1 MKPAQL
7 KLFFVLAAAFCI
19 GGLSHAAPRDPAPI
33 PDEVVARLHA
43 RLSVQDLPLVQE
55 IERHKR
61 EILSLIDQTAT
72 VPQGATKTA
81 LLAKSHELRTL
92 KVSLSSQERDP
103 NRLAALGQRLEYL
116 AGIMEDVGAG
126 KASTDRVDA
135 VKRMLRES
143 SSQSPVSS
151 GASPRGF
158 RYYDPAAEPAPP
170 PSTLKPAYAMHDTSG
185 PLLLAAAGG
194 VGALASMLPELPD
207 ATACNWQVADLND
220 DGRNVRITQE
230 IRDLAAQLDYS
241 PARILEWMKR
251 EIAFEPYYGALKGS
265 QGVLYAKAGGPT
277 DIASLTIALL
287 RASNIPARY
296 VRGMIRVRDAGTAAP
311 NGKIQRWLGTKSYD
325 ASVLALS
332 GGNFPGAKVINGANG
347 PNGVEFAHVW
357 VEACLPYAHYRGSR
371 LGSGGERWIPLDA
384 SFRNPDYQP
393 GVSVAAVD
401 LDYATYLAKRTN
413 ELPAE
418 HYEGQIQEY
427 LARLSPHRTIDE
439 VLYAPKLEE
448 VRFDVLPASLPY
460 QLFAFVNWSNN
471 GKPDTAVLPDSHQ
484 YRFSIDLKNS
494 AGISLGP
501 TFNTYLPDIALNR
514 LTLSFKGANASAEQA
529 LRSWQR
535 DGQAATALPCPLSV
549 VPSVRADGVER
560 YAGDTAV
567 DLCSVGNQL
576 NLQVMLDELASPQRN
591 SSNFA
596 NISAANLHALQAYAF
611 QGSDRLIAE
620 RVAKLLATVRANT
633 DPNAAPDD
641 IEGEFLHIVG
651 LKYMRYATDSGRR
664 MAQLAETTNLYAPHL
679 GLTSTQAKVQY
690 AFDMPL
696 GVTREGYLID
706 VPAFLY
712 GGRNLTTGQ
721 RDNQA
726 FLRTVYQASALESY
740 VWQENARLDAV
751 STVRGLQFAKE
762 QGIEVLQIN
771 NASDWASQ
779 KCKLTNTC
787 GNGALNS
794 NPSGTNY
801 AASQVAEIESNYV
814 NQGFKLTIPRRKIQ
828 YNQWTGAVYAAVS
841 NAGIGMFISGGYN
854 GGYTIGL
861 PTYYTY
867 TPSINTGYSYYTP
880 PLPPVYIPSLPPPP
894 PPAIISSAVGLGV
907 TPQSTFAGDPVNLVN
922 GNLYHNERDIAIK
935 GRGGFPI
942 VFERAYNSRDA
953 KDGPLGY
960 GWTHSLNH
968 YLLFSD
974 DSPDGASTAADSDS
988 QVSSIVWVDGS
999 GSRKSI
1005 STNSGAT
1012 AFTTPTGFHF
1022 NVSREVGTSRFI
1034 VSEKSGLKYVF
1045 ENKTATVPA
1054 NDTAAWNGRA
1064 RLVAVEDRH
1073 GNRLDLAYS
1082 GDQLATVTDSLNR
1095 VLQVTYSGSRISE
1108 IRDWVGRKWQYTYNG
1123 AGDLV
1128 EFKNPR
1134 AAAGKQSGVSYT
1146 YYTEADGKY
1155 LGHMMKR
1162 YTLPRGN
1169 GMSFEY
1175 YINGRVFRHYPSDRP
1190 DEATAFSY
1198 NDFRRET
1205 VVTDPDS
1212 HTRHHFFDR
1221 FGNPEQII
1229 DDDGAVTRYTYD
1241 CRSESDC
1248 PNPYN
1253 KLSETD
1259 ATGLTIEYSYDTAGN
1274 LTKTRFPAAS
1284 TQVLRLDFAANTYG
1298 QPRRIQDVRNNWT
1311 VIRYDGKGNPT
1322 DEIRLK
1328 AGKTAASCVS
1338 AECAIPA
1345 TTDISAWTQRQY
1357 DAYGN
1362 VSLLKRIRDFATQA
1376 GPTLATDWNDTVNA
1390 VNGLN
1395 SVKFTRVGDKTGD
1408 GAADAADVASQTFD
1422 ALGRIKQGIDST
1434 WYPISITEYDEVDRP
1449 IRQVDAIGRTVE
1461 TDFDAN
1467 GNAIERR
1474 LRKGGTLLDRS
1485 LTTYDSADRATAS
1498 TNNAGQPTSY
1508 EHDVR
1513 GNLIANTNP
1522 DAYTTRS
1529 GYDGQG
1535 RLTAIWDAEGL
1546 LNARDYDIGG
1556 RLQSI
1561 TDSHGI
1567 TISHT
1572 YHGPDQG
1579 GRLKRSE
1586 LPAIQGAA
1594 AGRAVEAD
1602 YDAAGNVIK
1611 RRQVGSD
1618 GTIREHLAFYDAQNR
1633 PVREVSPIMDPAVS
1647 SNRRQVCRV
1656 YNALGDPTELW
1667 VGPTTDSTSATCN
1680 YADGNLKKQVT
1691 WAYDD
1696 FGRRLK
1702 ETDGLGR
1709 IWSWTYD
1716 TYGNV
1721 LTQKDA
1727 KNQTTTF
1734 TWAAGG
1740 LPDTRKDH
1748 ANRLTTWTHD
1758 DLGQVKRVGDG
1769 NVAYS
1774 YAYDA
1779 AHRLQTVSDSR
1790 GYNTNT
1796 LTYSWSHGGLLNRM
1810 TDGDGRATDYLY
1822 DSVGRRTGQWLPNG
1836 AYFAWGYDARGLPA
1850 WQWSDVGI
1858 MSEYHWNEDGSLQ
1871 GLAHVQ
1877 DSATIVSTH
1886 TYLYNAFGQRS
1897 QTDDNLAGSGT
1908 RWRHGYDAL
1917 GRLKEST
1924 TTALAP
1930 TAGSET
1936 LYRSWR
1942 YDAFGNRER
1951 QTYASGQWDK
1961 YTYDAAQQL
1970 KQIDRYNAANV
1981 LQGAL
1986 GLLAYDANGSL
1997 TSKQT
2002 GNGTLTLGWDESNQL
2017 KTASTTGTGAT
2028 SQSYTYDPQG
2038 RRISKTVGSSTTYY
2052 LYDGQDI
2059 HAEYAGWSQ
2068 PQALIGH
2075 GPGIDAP
2082 LAKLPLSEGNYGDAR
2097 YYHANGQGSID
2108 VVSRAQAGADVVD
2121 GAAVWDPWGALYLS
2135 GGSAPPTTGYAYQGR
2150 ERDETGLIYYR
2161 ARYYDPSAL
2170 AGAVGRFVSRDPIGY
2185 AGGLNPYAAFDNDP
2199 INLGDPSGTTAMA
2212 RGIQGLINQSYY
2224 DNVARAFGFTAP
2236 SSGSQSLAT
2245 VNYRPSVYAQSS
2257 TANLQTAL
2265 AVASA
2270 VPLIGSVASL
2280 ASAGLA
2286 IAEGDAVGAVFGVAG
2301 AIPGVGSA
2309 KAAVRGADL
2318 LLDAARVEGA
2328 AARGTVVFN
2337 NGFRTADG
2345 KFASVAGQAS
2355 PGTSTA
2361 MEFANHLQ
2369 SNGANVVGTEM
2380 PVMGPLG
2387 RRTYDIVTRS
2397 GDRLWGIEV
2406 KTGGASKG
2414 AYQDF
2419 SDQWINKFGAPG
2431 IGRLSGQTVSGSSTV
2446 FLP

>member
-1 MKPAQL
+1 MKPIRLRA
-7 KLFFVLAAAFCI
+7 LFAVLASFCVFNVAD
-19 GGLSHAAPRDPAPI
+19 AAPKDPAPI
-33 PDEVVARLHA
+33 PDEVVTHLHA
-43 RLSVQDLPLVQE
+43 RLAATDLPLVQE
-55 IERHKR
+55 IEHHRR
-61 EILSLIDQTAT
+61 EILSLLAQTREA
-72 VPQGATKTA
+72 PQGAAKTA
-81 LLAKSHELRTL
+81 LHAKTHELRAL
-92 KVSLSSQERDP
+92 KTSLNRSIKDP
-103 NRLAALGQRLEYL
+103 TKAADLSQRLGEL
-116 AGIMEDVGAG
+116 AD
-126 KASTDRVDA
+126 SLDA
-135 VKRMLRES
+135 VAAGDVSSDRIEAVKTMLRKPDRLEEAR
-143 SSQSPVSS
+143 PA
-151 GASPRGF
+151 GPPGGF
-158 RYYDPAAEPAPP
+158 RNDNPSREPARPR
-170 PSTLKPAYAMHDTSG
+170 SISRPAYALHAPSG
-185 PLLLAAAGG
+185 PILLAATGG
-194 VGALASMLPELPD
+194 VSALTGVLPQLPE
-207 ATACNWQVADLND
+207 ATTCNWQAADMAD
-220 DGRNVRITQE
+220 DGRNVQITQE
-230 IRDLAAQLDYS
+230 IRDLAGKLDYS
-241 PARILEWMKR
+241 PARILEWMAK

-265 QGVLYAKAGGPT
+265 QGTLYAKAGGPS

-296 VRGMIRVRDAGTAAP
+296 VTGLIDVVDGGTKTTD
-311 NGKIQRWLGTKSYD
+311 GKIQRWLGTKTYD
-325 ASVLALS
+325 ASASVLEL
-332 GGNFPGAKVINGANG
+332 GRFPGVSVLSDTNGKI
-347 PNGVEFAHVW
+347 GVEFTHVW
-357 VEACLPYAHYRGSR
+357 VEACTPYAHYRGSR
-371 LGSGGERWIPLDA
+371 LDSGGERWIPLDP
-384 SFRNPDYQP
+384 SFRGADYQP
-393 GVSVAAVD
+393 GISTAAVD
-401 LDYATYLAKRTN
+401 LDYATYLAKRVN
-413 ELPAE
+413 ELPGE
-418 HYEGQIQEY
+418 YYEAQIQTY
-427 LARLSPHRTIDE
+427 LAGLSPRRTLDE
-439 VLYAPKLEE
+439 VPYAPKPGN
-448 VRFDVLPASLPY
+448 VRFDILPVSLPY
-460 QLFAFVNWSNN
+460 FLNSFVNWSNN
-471 GKPDTAVLPDSHQ
+471 GKPDSPVLPDSHQ
-484 YRFSIDLKNS
+484 YRLSVDVKNS
-494 AGISLGP
+494 GGTALGASFSVYMP
-501 TFNTYLPDIALNR
+501 EMVLKR
-514 LTLSFKGANASAEQA
+514 LTLGFKGADAAAQQILQN
-529 LRSWQR
+529 WQR
-535 DGQAATALPCPLSV
+535 DGQAETALPCPLSV
-549 VPSVRADGVER
+549 VPSLQLDGAER
-560 YAGDTAV
+560 YAGTTAI
-567 DLCSVGNQL
+567 DLCSTGNRL
-576 NLQVMLDELASPQRN
+576 DMQVILDELVTPKVN
-591 SSNFA
+591 SAAYN
-596 NISAANLHALQAYAF
+596 NIKAANLHALQAYAF

-620 RVAKLLATVRANT
+620 RVARLLASVRANT
-633 DPNAAPDD
+633 DPNAAPDE

-651 LKYMRYATDSGRR
+651 LKYMRHMTDSNLQMG
-664 MAQLAETTNLYAPHL
+664 QLAGMTGRSGPHI
-679 GLTSTQAKVQY
+679 GLASTQAKVQY

-696 GVTREGYLID
+696 GVTRKGYLID
-706 VPAFLY
+706 VPGALS
-712 GGRNLTTGQ
+712 RSRDLTTGQ
-721 RDNQA
+721 SNHAA
-726 FLRTVYQASALESY
+726 FLRGAYDGSALESY
-740 VWQENARLDAV
+740 IWQENARLDAV
-751 STVRGLQFAKE
+751 STVRGIQYASE
-762 QGIEVLQIN
+762 SAIEVLN
-771 NASDWASQ
+771 LSSANWATQ
-779 KCKLTNTC
+779 KTKLTTNA
-787 GNGALNS
+787 NPALNYTAAEV
-794 NPSGTNY
+794 TNLETDY
-801 AASQVAEIESNYV
+801 IST
-814 NQGFKLTIPRRKIQ
+814 GFTLKIPRSKIQ
-828 YNQWTGAVYAAVS
+828 YGEWTGAVYVADSSAAV
-841 NAGIGMFISGGYN
+841 GMVISGGFN

-880 PLPPVYIPSLPPPP
+880 PSPPVYIPSLPPPP
-894 PPAIISSAVGLGV
+894 PPAIISPAVGLGV

-1012 AFTTPTGFHF
+1012 AFTTPNGFHF
-1022 NVSREVGTSRFI
+1022 TVSREAGTSRFLI
-1034 VSEKSGLKYVF
+1034 TDKSGLKYIF

-1108 IRDWVGRKWQYTYNG
+1108 IRDWTGRKWQYTYNG
-1123 AGDLV
+1123 AGDLI

-1205 VVTDPDS
+1205 VVTDPDG
-1212 HTRHHFFDR
+1212 HTRNHFFDR

-1284 TQVLRLDFAANTYG
+1284 NQVQRLDFAANTYG

-1311 VIRYDGKGNPT
+1311 VIRYDTKGNPT

-1328 AGKTAASCVS
+1328 AGKTAASCAS

-1362 VSLLKRIRDFATQA
+1362 VTILKRVRDFATQA
-1376 GPTLATDWNDTVNA
+1376 GPTLATDWNDTTNG

-1395 SVKFTRVGDKTGD
+1395 SVKFTRTGDKTGD

-1422 ALGRIKQGIDST
+1422 VLGRVKQGIDNA

-1461 TDFDAN
+1461 ADFDAN

-1474 LRKGGTLLDRS
+1474 LLKGGTVLDRS
-1485 LTTYDSADRATAS
+1485 VTAYDSADRATAS
-1498 TNNAGQPTSY
+1498 TDNASQQSAY
-1508 EHDVR
+1508 EHDTR
-1513 GNLIANTNP
+1513 GNLVATTNP
-1522 DAYTTRS
+1522 DAYITRS

-1586 LPAIQGAA
+1586 LPAIQGTA
-1594 AGRAVEAD
+1594 AGRAVEQD
-1602 YDAAGNVIK
+1602 YDAAGNIVK

-1618 GTIREHLAFYDAQNR
+1618 GSVREHLAWYDAQNR

-1647 SNRRQVCRV
+1647 SNRRQICRV
-1656 YNALGDPTELW
+1656 YSPLGDLTELW
-1667 VGPTTDSTSATCN
+1667 VGPTTDATSATCN
-1680 YADGNLKKQVT
+1680 FADGNLKKQVAWT
-1691 WAYDD
+1691 YDD

-1702 ETDGLGR
+1702 ETDGLAR
-1709 IWSWTYD
+1709 AWNWTYD
-1716 TYGNV
+1716 LHGQP
-1721 LTQKDA
+1721 LTQTDA
-1727 KNQTTTF
+1727 KAQTTTF
-1734 TWAAGG
+1734 TWKTGG

-1748 ANRLTTWTHD
+1748 ANRITTWTHD
-1758 DLGQVKRVGDG
+1758 DLGQVKTVGDATVTLTYG
-1769 NVAYS
+1769 
-1774 YAYDA
+1774 YDA
-1779 AHRLQTVSDSR
+1779 AHRLQTVTDSR
-1790 GYNTNT
+1790 GNKT
-1796 LTYSWSHGGLLNRM
+1796 LTYNYSPGGLLNRM
-1810 TDGDGRATDYLY
+1810 TDGEGRATDYLY
-1822 DSVGRRTGQWLPNG
+1822 DGVGRRTGQWLPNG

-1871 GLAHVQ
+1871 ALVHVQ
-1877 DSATIVSTH
+1877 DSATVVSSH
-1886 TYLYNAFGQRS
+1886 SYLYNAFGQRS
-1897 QTDDNLAGSGT
+1897 QSDDDLAGNAT

-1917 GRLKEST
+1917 GRLKESY

-1930 TAGSET
+1930 VAGSET

-1942 YDAFGNRER
+1942 YDAFDNRER
-1951 QTYASGQWDK
+1951 QVYASGLWDK
-1961 YTYDAAQQL
+1961 YNYDAAQQL

-1986 GLLAYDANGSL
+1986 GLLQYDANGSL

-2002 GNGTLTLGWDESNQL
+2002 GAGTLTLGWDESNQL

-2028 SQSYTYDPQG
+2028 SQSYAYDPLG
-2038 RRISKTVGSSTTYY
+2038 RRISKTVGSTTTHT
-2052 LYDGQDI
+2052 LYDGADI

-2068 PQALIGH
+2068 AQALIGH

-2082 LAKLPLSEGNYGDAR
+2082 LAKLPLTSGNFDAAR
-2097 YYHANGQGSID
+2097 YYHADGQGSIE
-2108 VVSRAQAGADVVD
+2108 VVSRAQSGADVVD
-2121 GAAVWDPWGALYLS
+2121 GVAAWDPWGALYIS
-2135 GGSAPPTTGYAYQGR
+2135 GGSTPPTTSYAYQGR
-2150 ERDETGLIYYR
+2150 ERDETGLIYFR
-2161 ARYYDPSAL
+2161 ARYYDPNAMGST
-2170 AGAVGRFVSRDPIGY
+2170 VGRFVSRDPIGY

-2199 INLGDPSGTTAMA
+2199 VNLGDPSGTTAMA
-2212 RGIQGLINQSYY
+2212 RGIQGLISQSYY
-2224 DNVARAFGFTAP
+2224 DNIASSLGFTAP
-2236 SSGSQSLAT
+2236 SSSNQSLAT
-2245 VNYRPSVYAQSS
+2245 VSYRPSVYQQD
-2257 TANLQTAL
+2257 TTTQVQTAL
-2265 AVASA
+2265 NVASA
-2270 VPLIGSVASL
+2270 IPFIGSVASL
-2280 ASAGLA
+2280 ASAA
-2286 IAEGDAVGAVFGVAG
+2286 IDAADGNYAGAALGVAG
-2301 AIPGVGSA
+2301 AIPFMGSMRAVG
-2309 KAAVRGADL
+2309 
-2318 LLDAARVEGA
+2318 
-2328 AARGTVVFN
+2328 
-2337 NGFRTADG
+2337 RTADVLLDVARMETSMARG
-2345 KFASVAGQAS
+2345 VVQFQGFEVRAVRDLSHVDNGTLQAMQQYGFAAKDIKGNSLVLHHHQQNPTGPIVEMPA
-2355 PGTSTA
+2355 
-2361 MEFANHLQ
+2361 ANHSIGNPRQ
-2369 SNGANVVGTEM
+2369 HPFGNT
-2380 PVMGPLG
+2380 
-2387 RRTYDIVTRS
+2387 
-2397 GDRLWGIEV
+2397 
-2406 KTGGASKG
+2406 KG
-2414 AYQDF
+2414 AGLTAEERTQF
-2419 SDQWINKFGAPG
+2419 NQWRTDYWKWRATEELG
-2431 IGRLSGQTVSGSSTV
+2431 GR
-2446 FLP
+2446 